1 MRTANFYRWKP
12 EISMRAYC
20 DRYAVSNQNNILYL
34 LSISGPDS
42 AVRGIIAAIQTGE
55 SISIRGDG
63 EAINCRKGISPLRS
77 FTTKLQYENL
87 THGVCV
93 DTSLWEMNKEI
104 LILKNDPETVYH
116 ILHKYFSITAI
127 PEWKNWIHKKLQE
140 YIAPLRCY
148 GMEAFLL
155 TITEEEIDTIISAG
169 CRTGEL
175 KFTKNCVSGNY
186 VSGSHSVA
194 QTVNGVESYLQ
205 KFGSELAKKVH
216 ANFRPLYLPEKQKW
230 NGRIHALRRKPF
242 QAQGDAIM
250 GAVETLK
257 KERALNIVGEMGVGK
272 SLIGAAI
279 PYVCSEK
286 PCRTLIVCP
295 GHLVRKWA
303 DEIKTTV
310 PNSETYILRKYT
322 DLMPLLELRNMKP
335 KCYEY
340 MIISRDKSKLSF
352 FWRPAVIKK
361 GDGFACPDCGT
372 IFKDKEGWDLPIS
385 YFSQSKRYCE
395 NCHTPLWEAD
405 NTRIR
410 RFAPAEFIK
419 KYLKNFFTFAEFDE
433 VHELKG
439 SDTAQGNVFGMLASC
454 IEKVITL
461 TGTFSSGYSDDVFY
475 LIYRTLP
482 RKMREEGFLW
492 TDSQKWLQNFGI
504 LERVTKTSREGQ
516 DNSASRGSKKREN
529 VRRRPGVSPLVYSK
543 FLLGNTV
550 FLQLDDISDNLPMLT
565 ENVVGVR
572 MSPELEKAYN
582 KIEMCIGE
590 RVRREMTATGNSC
603 LLGTYLMS
611 LLAYPDVPFNFGPIL
626 HPSAKKELPE
636 EYFKEKFLIENPGII
651 DPRDVLVIPD
661 ELPEDI
667 IYPKEKLLLE
677 IVEEEIKN
685 HRRCII
691 FACFTGVRD
700 VTGRIESLLQKKNFR
715 VATLKSSVPPE
726 TRISWVS
733 EKVKQGYQVLLSNPE
748 LVKTGADL
756 LDFPTIIYFS
766 TGYNSFTLRQSSRRS
781 WRIGQTKDVKVYY
794 LYYQSSMQEQCLKL
808 MGAKLAAAVG
818 LDGRF
823 SEEGLIA
830 MGSGDDLMSALA
842 KSIVEKIENTD
853 SAESIWKRMA
863 KKTERPETVPKAPA
877 KVALAPAKITL
888 PDTINIDP
896 LTPARTIFIEIT
908 KLKGKRRIV
917 ERVEGSEEEIR
928 KVMQK
933 ENTVAQLTFF

>member
-42 AVRGIIAAIQTGE
+42 AVRGIIAAIQAGE
-55 SISIRGDG
+55 NISIRGDG
-63 EAINCRKGISPLRS
+63 EAINCRKGISALRS
-77 FTTKLQYENL
+77 FTTKIPYESL

-104 LILKNDPETVYH
+104 LLLKNDQETVYH

-127 PEWKNWIHKKLQE
+127 PEWKNWIHQKLQE
-140 YIAPLRCY
+140 YITPLRCY
-148 GMEAFLL
+148 GTEAFLL
-155 TITEEEIDTIISAG
+155 TITEEELDTIISTG
-169 CRTGEL
+169 CRTGDL
-175 KFTKNCVSGNY
+175 KFTKKSVFGAA
-186 VSGSHSVA
+186 VA
-194 QTVNGVESYLQ
+194 QTVSGVESYLQ

-216 ANFRPLYLPEKQKW
+216 ANFAPLYLPDQQQW
-230 NGRIHALRRKPF
+230 SDRIHALLRTPF

-257 KERALNIVGEMGVGK
+257 KERSLNIVGEMGVGK

-295 GHLVRKWA
+295 GHLVHKWA
-303 DEIKTTV
+303 DEIKTTIQ
-310 PNSETYILRKYT
+310 NSETYIVRKYT
-322 DLMPLLELRNMKP
+322 DLMPLVEMRNIVP
-335 KCYEY
+335 KRYEY
-340 MIISRDKSKLSF
+340 VIISKDRSKLSY
-352 FWRPAVIKK
+352 FWKPAIIKK

-372 IFKDKEGWDLPIS
+372 VFKDKEGWNLPIS
-385 YFSQSKRYCE
+385 YFSQSKRYCPE
-395 NCHTPLWEAD
+395 CHTPLWQAD

-419 KYLKNFFTFAEFDE
+419 KYLKKFFTFAEFDE

-461 TGTFSSGYSDDVFY
+461 TGTFSSGYSDDIFY
-475 LIYRTLP
+475 LIYRILP
-482 RKMREEGFLW
+482 RKMREEGFMW
-492 TDSQKWLQNFGI
+492 TDVQKWLQNFGI
-504 LERVTKTSREGQ
+504 LERVTKTSREAQ

-565 ENVVGVR
+565 ESVVGVK
-572 MSPELEKAYN
+572 MSRELEQAYN
-582 KIEMCIGE
+582 KIEACIGE

-611 LLAYPDVPFNFGPIL
+611 LLAYLDVPFHFGPIL

-636 EYFKEKFLIENPGII
+636 EYFFLDEKEKFLMENPGII

-667 IYPKEKLLLE
+667 IYPKEKLMLE
-677 IVEEEIKN
+677 IVEQEIKS
-685 HRRCII
+685 HRRCIV
-691 FACFTGVRD
+691 FVSFTGVRD
-700 VTGRIESLLQKKNFR
+700 VTARIEFLLQKRNFR
-715 VATLKSSVPPE
+715 VAALKSSVPPE

-733 EKVKQGYQVLLSNPE
+733 EKVKQGYEIIISNPE
-748 LVKTGADL
+748 LVKTGLDL
-756 LDFPTIIYFS
+756 LDFPSLIFLE

-781 WRIGQTKDVKVYY
+781 WRIGQKQEVKVFY
-794 LYYQSSMQEQCLKL
+794 LYYKNTMQEQCLKL
-808 MGAKLAAAVG
+808 MGSKLQAAIG

-842 KSIVEKIENTD
+842 KSIAGKIENTD
-853 SAESIWKRMA
+853 SAENIWKRMA
-863 KKTERPETVPKAPA
+863 AQRPATEVPAQI
-877 KVALAPAKITL
+877 ALAPAKIA
-888 PDTINIDP
+888 
-896 LTPARTIFIEIT
+896 LTPTIVPRTLFIEIT
-908 KLKGKRRIV
+908 KLKGKRRII
-917 ERVEGSEEEIR
+917 ERVEGSEEEIN
-928 KVMQK
+928 KILK
-933 ENTVAQLTFF
+933 ETPSGAQLMLF